1 MRSCFHAVAAL
12 LVATA
17 WGSGAPQSSEAQ
29 NPKLR
34 KDASG
39 IEACALLTVEE
50 IEAAAGWKPEAA
62 DPDKHGTTATCNYHG
77 ADEAK
82 VKSIVLVIS
91 PGLRVLESSAAMAK
105 WRSESVARHPELKI
119 VVEPVE
125 RLDVPAISSRSED
138 DPVPT
143 LEASAKGVLVAVR
156 SPSLEVS
163 KVLAAKAIAR
173 LR

>member
-1 MRSCFHAVAAL
+1 MPLCMRAAL
-12 LVATA
+12 AALIVAI
-17 WGSGAPQSSEAQ
+17 WESLAPQSSEAQ

-39 IEACALLTVEE
+39 IEACALLTAEE

-62 DPDKHGTTATCNYHG
+62 DPDNYGTTATCSYHRAEG
-77 ADEAK
+77 AK
-82 VKSIVLVIS
+82 VKSIVLIIS
-91 PGLRVLESSAAMAK
+91 PGMRVLESSAAMAK
-105 WRSESVARHPELKI
+105 WRSESAARHPELKI
-119 VVEPVE
+119 LVEPLE
-125 RLDVPAISSRSED
+125 GLGVPAVSSRSDD
-138 DPVPT
+138 DPMPT

-173 LR
+173 LP